1 MAANDKEKW
10 GVAHIF
16 ASFNNTIITVTDLSG
31 AETVTKSSGGMVV
44 KQDRNESSPYA
55 AMQMAGNVAQAAR
68 EKGIVGVHVKVRAPG
83 QGKQRS
89 PGPGAQA
96 AIRALARA
104 GMRIGRIEDVT
115 PVPHDSCRAKGG
127 TTWQESVMQIE
138 FASLDDSLARFTLSG
153 ASPAFANAFRRA
165 MIGEVPT
172 LAIEDVRIYNNTSA
186 LFDEMLAHRL
196 GLIPIKTDLSS
207 YSTQA
212 KCTCGGAGCPGCTV
226 TYTLS
231 AEGPRMV
238 SSNDLIP
245 AGPQSGTGVRQC
257 AHRQTH
263 ERADTC
269 PRSKSSPQ
277 YRQGT
282 RKMAAD
288 PGLRVQKSS
297 RSLDQRSL

>member
-1 MAANDKEKW
+1 
-10 GVAHIF
+10 
-16 ASFNNTIITVTDLSG
+16 
-31 AETVTKSSGGMVV
+31 
-44 KQDRNESSPYA
+44 
-55 AMQMAGNVAQAAR
+55 
-68 EKGIVGVHVKVRAPG
+68 
-83 QGKQRS
+83 
-89 PGPGAQA
+89 
-96 AIRALARA
+96 
-104 GMRIGRIEDVT
+104 
-115 PVPHDSCRAKGG
+115 
-127 TTWQESVMQIE
+127 MQIE

-226 TYTLS
+226 TFTLS

-245 AGPQSGTGVRQC
+245 ADPKAVPVFDNVPIVKLTKGQTLVLEAKAVLNTGREHAKWQPTLVC
-257 AHRQTH
+257 GYKNYPVVSISEACDACGMCV
-263 ERADTC
+263 EEC
-269 PRSKSSPQ
+269 PRKVLAVHGKKVEVVNGKLPDCSMCKLCEKACIASGIGDEP
-277 YRQGT
+277 
-282 RKMAAD
+282 AI
-288 PGLRVQKSS
+288 RVTAETD
-297 RSLDQRSL
+297 RYIFVVEGDGSLPVKEIMSA